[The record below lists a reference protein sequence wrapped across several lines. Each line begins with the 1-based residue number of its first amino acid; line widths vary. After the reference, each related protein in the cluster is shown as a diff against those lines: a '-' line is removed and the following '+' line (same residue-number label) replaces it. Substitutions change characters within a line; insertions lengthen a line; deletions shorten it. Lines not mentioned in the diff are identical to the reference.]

1 MVKRNSSLCALVLS
15 LLVTTQAQAQQRI
28 VTTTAG
34 SQYGQSSFAEIFIGS
49 NWRDLWTTP
58 VRVPVLNLSVNGGL
72 KPERT
77 GGRQSKTLHFQGG
90 DGRRYVFRS
99 VDKWLHREALP
110 PDVRRT
116 PMGNLIQDQISMLLP
131 GAGLVPAP
139 IQEAAGVLQSVS
151 TLVVLP
157 DDPRLGEFRE
167 EYRGLIGQF
176 EENPNEGEDDSP
188 GFAGSRK
195 VHDTSDFLEALDESP
210 KYRLRSDEYL
220 KARLVDF
227 LIGDTDRG
235 GDQWKFAR
243 FPQGDG
249 YIYRP
254 IPRDH
259 DFAMMVTNGLFA
271 EIATRAYPKLA
282 DFNGTYEKLRTL
294 TFMTHDMDRRLLV
307 EIPRTQWDSIVNHLK
322 TVLTDD
328 VLRASVG
335 RLPEEYRAQAADF
348 LLASLITRRNNLHEP
363 AAEFYN
369 MVVREAEVHGTAE
382 AERAE
387 IVRHADGSLDVRLY
401 GGPAAGIVANSS
413 VLPAPSDGR
422 PSATPYFQRRFQ
434 PDETREVRVY
444 LHDGDDNVHVSG
456 TNADIGLRVI
466 AGDGDDVLEDVSTVG
481 RTTFYTAG
489 GTDRVTLGE
498 HTRVDDSEWDEPPPG
513 LPEDLKRSAMEEA
526 ATAMAADSAGA
537 QRYIEN
543 AQVGDKLA
551 GATNVQD
558 WGSRRSTKLA
568 FDHRSG
574 VGIMGG
580 VEMRRTAYGFRRA
593 PYRTD
598 MKIRA
603 LYAPETSGF
612 GLEVEADRRFENSI
626 RGLSLQAHITQLE
639 SFRFFGW
646 GNDTE
651 DVDNTRVHRDEIA
664 VRPAMTWWGT
674 RTQFSI
680 GPVVRYGRSNFD
692 DDSPIDVLRPLG
704 TDEFGQA
711 GGWAQVRFTRGP
723 VDEALRR
730 GFIIEAG
737 GSAYPALL
745 DVPETYGE
753 AHALVRSYITLPR
766 LRSTFVALRV
776 GGQQMFGDF
785 PVYDA
790 PMLGGRHTLRGYQSE
805 RYAGD
810 AMVYGGAELHVPITR
825 MTLLVRGRLGVFGL
839 ADAGRVYFEGDSPGG
854 WHTALGGGLTFTT
867 LGQMVSLAYAQGD
880 SNRLYLELG
889 LPF

>member
-1 MVKRNSSLCALVLS
+1 MVKRNSILCAVMLWLAVAAQ
-15 LLVTTQAQAQQRI
+15 TQAQERL
-28 VTTTAG
+28 VTVTAG
-34 SQYGQSSFAEIFIGS
+34 PQYGQSDFAEIFIGS

-58 VRVPVLNLSVNGGL
+58 VRVPVLDLSVNGGL

-116 PMGNLIQDQISMLLP
+116 PVGNLIQDQISMLLP

-139 IQEAAGVLQSVS
+139 IQEAAGVLQAVS
-151 TLVVLP
+151 RLVVLP

-167 EYRGLIGQF
+167 EYKGLIGQF

-195 VHDTSDFLEALDESP
+195 VHDAADFLEKLDESP
-210 KYRLRSDEYL
+210 KYRLKSDEYL

-254 IPRDH
+254 VPRDH
-259 DFAMMVTNGLFA
+259 DFAMMTANGLFA
-271 EIATRAYPKLA
+271 EIATRVYPKLV
-282 DFNGTYEKLRTL
+282 DFNGTYEKLSTL
-294 TFMTHDMDRRLLV
+294 TFMTNDMDRRLLV
-307 EIPRTQWDSIVNHLK
+307 DIPRTQWDSIVNHLK
-322 TVLTDD
+322 SVWTDD
-328 VLRASVG
+328 VLRASVA
-335 RLPEEYRAQAADF
+335 RLPNEYQARAADF
-348 LLASLITRRNNLHEP
+348 LLASLIERRNKLHEP
-363 AAEFYN
+363 AAQFYN
-369 MVVREAEVHGTAE
+369 MVARDAEVHGTAE

-387 IVRHADGSLDVRLY
+387 IVRNADGSVDVRLY
-401 GGPAAGIVANSS
+401 GGPAAGIVANSA
-413 VLPAPSDGR
+413 VQPAPADRRANG
-422 PSATPYFQRRFQ
+422 TPYFQRRFM
-434 PDETREVRVY
+434 PNETREVRVY

-456 TNADIGLRVI
+456 NNADIVLRVI
-466 AGDGDDVLEDVSTVG
+466 GGDGDDVLEDVSTVG

-489 GTDRVTLGE
+489 GTDRVTLSD
-498 HTRVDDSEWDEPPPG
+498 HTRVNDSEWDEAPPG
-513 LPEDLKRSAMEEA
+513 LPEDLKRTAMEEA
-526 ATAMAADSAGA
+526 AVAEASDSAGV

-543 AQVGDKLA
+543 AQVGAKLA
-551 GATNVQD
+551 GASDARD

-574 VGIMGG
+574 VGVLGG
-580 VEMRRTAYGFRRA
+580 VELRRTAYGFRRA
-593 PYRTD
+593 PYKTD
-598 MKIRA
+598 MKVRA
-603 LYAPETSGF
+603 LYAYEINGF
-612 GLEVEADRRFENSI
+612 GLEVEADRRFENSPL
-626 RGLSLQAHITQLE
+626 GLSLQAHATQLE

-664 VRPAMTWWGT
+664 LRPAVTWWGS

-692 DDSPIDVLRPLG
+692 DDSPMDVLRPLG
-704 TDEFGQA
+704 TEEFGQA
-711 GGWAQVRFTRGP
+711 GGWAQLRFTRGP
-723 VDEALRR
+723 VESSLPR
-730 GFIIEAG
+730 GFIVEAG

-753 AHALVRSYITLPR
+753 AHALLRSYITLPG
-766 LRSTFVALRV
+766 LRSSLLALRV

-810 AMVYGGAELHVPITR
+810 AMAYGGAELHVPITR
-825 MTLLVRGRLGVFGL
+825 MTLLVRGRLGAFGL
-839 ADAGRVYFEGDSPGG
+839 ADAGRVYYEGESPGG
-854 WHTALGGGLTFTT
+854 WHTAVGGGLTFTT
-867 LGQMVSLAYAQGD
+867 LGQMVSLAYAKGD
-880 SNRLYLELG
+880 SGRLYLELG